1 MRQRSAI
8 HFIAQTHSPALQR
21 QATHA
26 GSTGCTSEG
35 NVSAG
40 DQLLAPANCGSP
52 SRYSSEKS
60 ILEER
65 DLKTL
70 NHRAESAFA
79 FLVL

>member
-8 HFIAQTHSPALQR
+8 HFIAQTHSPALQQ

-26 GSTGCTSEG
+26 GSTGCSSEG
-35 NVSAG
+35 NISAG
-40 DQLLAPANCGSP
+40 DQLLVPANRRTP
-52 SRYSSEKS
+52 SHYSSEKS

-65 DLKTL
+65 GLKTL
-70 NHRAESAFA
+70 KYRAESAFA